1 MNALEPYNEKNHAQ
15 NINNISINSISSLT
29 KLLTEM
35 EGQLSD
41 EEYKILKRGIGIV
54 IGELQIRV
62 LNFIYQ
68 QYPEL
73 SDID

>member
-1 MNALEPYNEKNHAQ
+1 MKKKYAR

-29 KLLTEM
+29 KLLIEM
-35 EGQLSD
+35 EGKLSD
-41 EEYKILKRGIGIV
+41 EEYKILKKGIGIV

-62 LNFIYQ
+62 LDFIYK
-68 QYPEL
+68 QYPDL

>member
-1 MNALEPYNEKNHAQ
+1 MKKNYAK
-15 NINNISINSISSLT
+15 NINNISIDFISSLT
-29 KLLTEM
+29 KLSAEM

-62 LNFIYQ
+62 LDFIYQ
-68 QYPEL
+68 QYPDL